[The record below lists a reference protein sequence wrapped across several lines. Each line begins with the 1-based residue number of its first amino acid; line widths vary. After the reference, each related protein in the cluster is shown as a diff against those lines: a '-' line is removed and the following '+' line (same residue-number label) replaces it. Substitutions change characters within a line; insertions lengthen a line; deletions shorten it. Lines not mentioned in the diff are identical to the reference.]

1 MIGVLRAILIVVLAA
16 ILFEVAFAP
25 RAAHRAL
32 DPDEPIAADG
42 SMIAGRAQTI
52 YDTNPLL
59 GAFGQPPRSDP
70 DDPKDFEWRIE
81 NDRWTNDHARDQM
94 AQFIGPLDA
103 SRCEDVAR
111 RRLIEAVHIYYR
123 TRGSEIHSF
132 SLRGPRA
139 RAAMEKVWSTPLDR
153 KIDEFVRQAIQSG
166 FLHKDEAPEN
176 VYPEFAKV
184 FAGTKEIGDECPPL
198 KVGHNDERL

>member
-1 MIGVLRAILIVVLAA
+1 MRALRTLLVAVLAA
-16 ILFEVAFAP
+16 IVFAVAFAP
-25 RAAHRAL
+25 RTAHRAL

-59 GAFGQPPRSDP
+59 GACGRPPRPDP

-81 NDRWTNDHARDQM
+81 NDRWTNDHAREQM
-94 AQFIGPLDA
+94 AQLVGPLDA
-103 SRCEDVAR
+103 SRCGDVAR
-111 RRLIEAVHIYYR
+111 RRLIEAVHNYYR
-123 TRGSEIHSF
+123 TRGGEIHSF

-139 RAAMEKVWSTPLDR
+139 EAAMEKEWSTPLDR
-153 KIDEFVRQAIQSG
+153 RIDEFVRQAVQSG
-166 FLHKDEAPEN
+166 FLHKDEVPAN

-184 FAGTKEIGDECPPL
+184 FADTKEIGTACPPL
-198 KVGHNDERL
+198 KIDRGDTKL